1 MAMDP
6 AEVGTEVPVHLHMR
20 YPAQPTVPAPVPL
33 EATVLEA
40 VAVLE
45 TVTEITEEKRPI
57 LRQLSNR
64 SIPYIPQ
71 RYLQLDI
78 KIVFLRR
85 RKKKIRIQIQ
95 FFVFVF
101 HKIKK
106 IKNDL
111 KNTWIFKILWF

>member
-20 YPAQPTVPAPVPL
+20 YPAQPTVPAPVHL
-33 EATVLEA
+33 EATAVLEA
-40 VAVLE
+40 VTVLE
-45 TVTEITEEKRPI
+45 TVTEITEEKRQI

-106 IKNDL
+106 IK
-111 KNTWIFKILWF
+111 